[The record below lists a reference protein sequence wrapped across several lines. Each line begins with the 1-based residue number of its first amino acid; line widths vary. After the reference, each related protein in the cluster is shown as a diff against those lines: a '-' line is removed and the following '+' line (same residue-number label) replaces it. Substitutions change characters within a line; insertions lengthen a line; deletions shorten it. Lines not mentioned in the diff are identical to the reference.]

1 MPKRYFRYLPI
12 GPTDSESDDES
23 KESATSTDSESELSN
38 TDTCSPTLLSMYFRA
53 WAHDEKIPDPP
64 WTTSDDESWENPD
77 SWGNLDF
84 KSKRRP
90 GLRHDRKG
98 WRCDNTPASDAQ
110 VLKLIE
116 GWVKHLGEPPNLPES
131 VNVGDGDFFD
141 YSIELLEERIE
152 QGPICT
158 DTGKTQDIVKMKL
171 WLKKL
176 EGKKE
181 RLETLGLYHGCR
193 PTDEL
198 LMYTIREAICPYEL
212 FDSDLDVGIRLLRDR
227 SSQALHYIDSVAVG
241 EHVTVMEMARK
252 AFESS
257 LKLLLDEKERRET
270 IPDEKER
277 KAHYKEFY
285 AQFDDRWEK
294 NRKTGYMRRVS
305 GVLEM
310 RSRCEIEWHPRA
322 YEHFRYELT
331 PRWVEFPG
339 DDDELDDG
347 ICLLRGRIHQ
357 DPGFGFDV
365 HRSGFERRTRLGE
378 SEYIGGLRHGG
389 YPKTFVHCLNRAIQP
404 MPRGPDM
411 VLSGEDIVRMDLWLK
426 KLLDERERRE
436 TLKPPS
442 SQTLKRRRRNQKM
455 GPGEYLKYLKR
466 EFSPDLE
473 ISYEYEGT
481 IRLGNPLKP

>member
-1 MPKRYFRYLPI
+1 MPKRPAPTDTESDDRSNSESEV
-12 GPTDSESDDES
+12 PTDSESEV
-23 KESATSTDSESELSN
+23 SN
-38 TDTCSPTLLSMYFRA
+38 TDTPSPTLLSMYFRA
-53 WAHDEKIPDPP
+53 WAHDEWDNPLPNF
-64 WTTSDDESWENPD
+64 TASEDEEWEKDQNPD
-77 SWGNLDF
+77 SWENLDF

-90 GLRHDRKG
+90 GFRHDRKG
-98 WRCDNTPASDAQ
+98 KRVMCASDDAK

-116 GWVKHLGEPPNLPES
+116 GWVKHLGEPPFLWEYIDGTPYATNLPES
-131 VNVGDGDFFD
+131 VEVKDFFD
-141 YSIELLEERIE
+141 YSIELLDERIE

-158 DTGKTQDIVKMKL
+158 DTGKPQDIVKMKL
-171 WLKKL
+171 WIKKL

-198 LMYTIREAICPYEL
+198 LNYTIREAICPGDEL

-252 AFESS
+252 RFESS

-294 NRKTGYMRRVS
+294 NRKTGYMRRVC

-322 YEHFRYELT
+322 YEHFRFELT

-347 ICLLRGRIHQ
+347 ICLLRERIHQ
-357 DPGFGFDV
+357 DPAISRTQTLTPTREGVKTFGFDV
-365 HRSGFERRTRLGE
+365 ERSGFERRTRLGE
-378 SEYIGGLRHGG
+378 SEYADNLRYSG
-389 YPKTFVHCLNRAIQP
+389 YHKTFVHCLNRAIRP
-404 MPRGPDM
+404 MEIGPEM
-411 VLSGEDIVRMDLWLK
+411 VLSSEDFVRMGLWLK
-426 KLLDERERRE
+426 KLLDEKKRRATPT
-436 TLKPPS
+436 TLK
-442 SQTLKRRRRNQKM
+442 
-455 GPGEYLKYLKR
+455 
-466 EFSPDLE
+466 
-473 ISYEYEGT
+473 
-481 IRLGNPLKP
+481 